1 MEMVFI
7 WIRDVRRAN
16 SLLARAAFCLALAGL
31 PALAAP
37 KEFSLGTEHENNFC
51 PAQVLASPHP
61 EIPADL
67 HENCFKSCCIAKFLI
82 SPAGKT
88 SVQILSS
95 SGNEQLDEIALKTLK
110 QWRFRPATLNG
121 APVESTKKIKIE
133 FEVN

>member
-7 WIRDVRRAN
+7 WISRA
-16 SLLARAAFCLALAGL
+16 SRATSFVVKAALCIAFVAS
-31 PALAAP
+31 PALSAP
-37 KEFSLGTEHENNFC
+37 KEFNLGTEHENSFC
-51 PAQVLASPHP
+51 PAQVLNSPHP
-61 EIPADL
+61 EIPPEL

-110 QWRFRPATLNG
+110 QWKFRPATLNG
-121 APVESTKKIKIE
+121 EPVESTKKIKIE
-133 FEVN
+133 FEID